1 MWDQAL
7 EPCLTS
13 LRTLVWSWNK
23 TFGKT
28 VRLPERRSRALL
40 TLYAMNAT
48 DPVRQWKEYIE
59 DLPNS
64 TDMSVKEAGT

>member
-1 MWDQAL
+1 MGSGPGAL
-7 EPCLTS
+7 PHLTED
-13 LRTLVWSWNK
+13 LGMVMEQDFW
-23 TFGKT
+23 KT

>member
-1 MWDQAL
+1 
-7 EPCLTS
+7 
-13 LRTLVWSWNK
+13 
-23 TFGKT
+23 
-28 VRLPERRSRALL
+28 
-40 TLYAMNAT
+40 MNAT